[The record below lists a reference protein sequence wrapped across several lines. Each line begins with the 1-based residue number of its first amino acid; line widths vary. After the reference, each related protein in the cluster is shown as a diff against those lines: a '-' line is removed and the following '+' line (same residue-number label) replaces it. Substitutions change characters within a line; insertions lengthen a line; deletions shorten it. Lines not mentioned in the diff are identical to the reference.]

1 MIPISTSDAVV
12 YSWVFAD
19 MNSPTQVP
27 GSCPSDLQLV
37 STHRHNI
44 CVSSCFAGAPRVSEW
59 SHAAKCG
66 CVLTD
71 ASWSKLRLP
80 IGPCQILLLS
90 IISDLSLP
98 PTSEVAR
105 RALSLLSQHALRR
118 AAALRE
124 AMQGHLPFVT
134 PSAGARPWARRDYCD
149 SSQRSSVGPAIEFRS
164 LPPCLW
170 GLQMLSRF
178 CAAVVLRTRLA
189 PH

>member
-1 MIPISTSDAVV
+1 
-12 YSWVFAD
+12 
-19 MNSPTQVP
+19 MNSRTQFP

-44 CVSSCFAGAPRVSEW
+44 CVSSCFAGAPRESER
-59 SHAAKCG
+59 SHAAMCG

-80 IGPCQILLLS
+80 IGPCHILLLL

-105 RALSLLSQHALRR
+105 RALSLLSHHAP
-118 AAALRE
+118 ALRE
-124 AMQGHLPFVT
+124 AMQGHLPFAT
-134 PSAGARPWARRDYCD
+134 PSAGARPWARQDYCD

-170 GLQMLSRF
+170 GLQMLLRF